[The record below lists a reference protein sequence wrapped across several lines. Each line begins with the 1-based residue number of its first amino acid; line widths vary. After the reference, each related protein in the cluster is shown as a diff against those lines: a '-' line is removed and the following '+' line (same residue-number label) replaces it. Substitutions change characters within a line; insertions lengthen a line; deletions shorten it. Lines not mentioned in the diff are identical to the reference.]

1 MQQLIGV
8 FSDAETA
15 ARGSGL
21 VMTFNTV
28 GGQSG
33 NSPVAHQ
40 ADSMLLGV
48 KAAFQAG

>member
-8 FSDAETA
+8 FNDAETA

-28 GGQSG
+28 GGWSR
-33 NSPVAHQ
+33 NSPVACQ
-40 ADSMLLGV
+40 VDSTLSDV